1 MRHLSA
7 WAAAFLFFAGFFLAF
22 FDFWDDTPGP
32 EFRGNSRERGPRSP
46 RNRAREFDP
55 PLGARAVWPG
65 GRGAGAAGPGRGRH
79 AFFSRGRGGGGPAG
93 ARRARGAAA
102 ASRRAKAGGAGRRRG
117 EKRGGACAGTGG
129 LRRARARR
137 AGGCPAAGRA
147 GQRGGTRG
155 QIRRAA
161 AGRGGPGAGGKSAGR
176 VGRGAGFLG
185 RGAGFFGAA
194 PIFGGGG
201 RKNPRF
207 CFIRK
212 RGFSPAFLC
221 RIRADFSRKPCAFHR
236 VAFSARRSD
245 ECVAAGKKAKTKSRR
260 GREKNRRAKREGTP

>member
-22 FDFWDDTPGP
+22 FDFWGVTPG
-32 EFRGNSRERGPRSP
+32 SRISRKFTREGAAVPSKPRPGIRSP
-46 RNRAREFDP
+46 
-55 PLGARAVWPG
+55 LGGAGRSAG
-65 GRGAGAAGPGRGRH
+65 GRGAGTAGGAARAAR
-79 AFFSRGRGGGGPAG
+79 FFFARGRGGGGPSGG
-93 ARRARGAAA
+93 AP
-102 ASRRAKAGGAGRRRG
+102 GAGRGGGFPPGEGGRG
-117 EKRGGACAGTGG
+117 RAAARQKRGGACAGTGG

-147 GQRGGTRG
+147 GRRGGTRG

-161 AGRGGPGAGGKSAGR
+161 AGRGGPGAGGKS
-176 VGRGAGFLG
+176 VGRAG

-245 ECVAAGKKAKTKSRR
+245 ECVAAGKKAKNQKPPQA
-260 GREKNRRAKREGTP
+260 EKKRRAKREGTP

>member
-22 FDFWDDTPGP
+22 FDFWGDTPGP

-55 PLGARAVWPG
+55 PLGARAVRPE
-65 GRGAGAAGPGRGRH
+65 AGARGRPG
-79 AFFSRGRGGGGPAG
+79 AGRGGGFPPGEG
-93 ARRARGAAA
+93 GRGRAAA
-102 ASRRAKAGGAGRRRG
+102 RQ
-117 EKRGGACAGTGG
+117 KRGGACAGTGG

-137 AGGCPAAGRA
+137 AGGCPAAGRH
-147 GQRGGTRG
+147 GGTRG

-176 VGRGAGFLG
+176 VGRGAGFWG

-207 CFIRK
+207 CFK
-212 RGFSPAFLC
+212 EAGFFARFFL
-221 RIRADFSRKPCAFHR
+221 
-236 VAFSARRSD
+236 SD
-245 ECVAAGKKAKTKSRR
+245 QS
-260 GREKNRRAKREGTP
+260 

>member
-22 FDFWDDTPGP
+22 FDFWGVTPGSQI
-32 EFRGNSRERGPRSP
+32 SRKFTREGAAVPSKPRPGIRSP
-46 RNRAREFDP
+46 
-55 PLGARAVWPG
+55 LGGAGRSAG
-65 GRGAGAAGPGRGRH
+65 GRGAGTAGGAARAARFFLRAGGAAAGLRR
-79 AFFSRGRGGGGPAG
+79 

-102 ASRRAKAGGAGRRRG
+102 TSCRAKAGGAGQRRG
-117 EKRGGACAGTGG
+117 EKKGGACAGTGG
-129 LRRARARR
+129 PRRARARR

-147 GQRGGTRG
+147 GRRGGHTG
-155 QIRRAA
+155 PNPPGGGGARRA
-161 AGRGGPGAGGKSAGR
+161 GRRGANPPGA
-176 VGRGAGFLG
+176 RGAAPVFLA
-185 RGAGFFGAA
+185 RRRFLGAA

-221 RIRADFSRKPCAFHR
+221 RIRADFFRKPCAFHR
-236 VAFSARRSD
+236 VAF
-245 ECVAAGKKAKTKSRR
+245 
-260 GREKNRRAKREGTP
+260 